1 MARQTLKRRTLKQ
14 RTTRRVEPLAMPPA
28 TPRDSLFQQVA
39 ERIGANIVS
48 GTFEIG
54 ALIPNESD
62 LGRDLKVSRTAYR
75 EAIKFLSAKGL
86 VEARPK
92 SGTRVAP
99 RANWTMLDPDIL
111 RWSLQTANSDA
122 FVRDLFELRRFIEPN
137 AAKLAA
143 ERRTDAQLAAIA
155 SALHGLETREPYS
168 ESHIESD
175 LAFHT
180 AIFDAAGNS
189 AVSCLK
195 SVVQTTLHWSMRL
208 QNGKAR
214 GAFTT
219 AMADHRRVYEAIA
232 NRDGDMAHSVM
243 TTLVLDALA
252 DTRAELVR
260 RQKTVAG
267 TVAEQ
272 AKVV

>member
-1 MARQTLKRRTLKQ
+1 MTRPGPRSSLKRRTA
-14 RTTRRVEPLAMPPA
+14 RRVVPLAMA
-28 TPRDSLFQQVA
+28 KAAPRDSLFQQVA
-39 ERIGANIVS
+39 ERIGAGIVS
-48 GTFEIG
+48 GAFEIG
-54 ALIPNESD
+54 SLIPNESD

-75 EAIKFLSAKGL
+75 EAIKFLSSKGL

-99 RANWTMLDPDIL
+99 RAQWTMLDPDLL

-122 FVRDLFELRRFIEPN
+122 YVRDLFELRRFIEPN
-137 AAKLAA
+137 AARLAA
-143 ERRTDAQLAAIA
+143 ERRTDPQLAVIA
-155 SALHGLETREPYS
+155 TALHGLETREPYS
-168 ESHIESD
+168 ESHIEAD

-189 AVSCLK
+189 AVASLK

-214 GAFTT
+214 GAFAT

-232 NRDGDMAHSVM
+232 KRDGDMAHAVM

-252 DTRAELVR
+252 DTRAELAR
-260 RQKTVAG
+260 RQTAAARG
-267 TVAEQ
+267 AAFTPTAAE
-272 AKVV
+272 